1 MDGEDGNFLS
11 DILLNEE
18 DGTVAGLD
26 DMNFGF
32 TQDTHTHDEVQASRN
47 TKGAKRTKNF
57 HWKED
62 EVVCSGWLNVS
73 KDPING
79 ANQSCST
86 FWGRVHAYF
95 EKHQKTTAERT
106 ESSIMHRWLTIQ
118 FQVNK
123 FCSAYEAIL
132 RRNQSGLTIED
143 KVCNMCC
150 FYFNF
155 DYL

>member
-11 DILLNEE
+11 DILLNGE

-57 HWKED
+57 HWKKD

-73 KDPING
+73 KDPIND
-79 ANQSCST
+79 ANQS
-86 FWGRVHAYF
+86 
-95 EKHQKTTAERT
+95 
-106 ESSIMHRWLTIQ
+106 L
-118 FQVNK
+118 
-123 FCSAYEAIL
+123 
-132 RRNQSGLTIED
+132 
-143 KVCNMCC
+143 
-150 FYFNF
+150 FNF
-155 DYL
+155 LGKSSCLRLL